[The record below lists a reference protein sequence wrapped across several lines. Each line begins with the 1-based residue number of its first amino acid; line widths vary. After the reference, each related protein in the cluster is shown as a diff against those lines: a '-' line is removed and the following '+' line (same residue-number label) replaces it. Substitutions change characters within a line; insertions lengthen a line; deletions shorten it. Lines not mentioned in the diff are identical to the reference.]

1 MAWCYQKLDHFINL
15 MDILD
20 TVLEVQRRLEP
31 ILYHNHYYNQ
41 GQNIRVEDEYADN
54 NTLKRQRIYQ
64 ISREKDK

>member
-1 MAWCYQKLDHFINL
+1 